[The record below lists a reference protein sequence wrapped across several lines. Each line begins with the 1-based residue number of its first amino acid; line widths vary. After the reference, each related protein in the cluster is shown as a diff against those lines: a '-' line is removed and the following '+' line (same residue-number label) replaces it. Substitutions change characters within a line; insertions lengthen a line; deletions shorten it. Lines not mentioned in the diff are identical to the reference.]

1 MGVSHNFRWG
11 EISNSC
17 FWDTRKGALILTTH
31 GFIKKSEKVPR
42 KEIKKAERIRKIYFN
57 QNV

>member
-17 FWDTRKGALILTTH
+17 FLGYQKGRVNSNNTW
-31 GFIKKSEKVPR
+31 FY
-42 KEIKKAERIRKIYFN
+42 KEIGESSKKGN
-57 QNV
+57 